1 MFTFQTKLAPGDDQ
15 DSRLTADAT
24 DSRAGLKELLSE
36 RAVIDAL
43 PRAIIVTTPD
53 ERIVLWNR
61 SAEKLYGW
69 KEAEVLGRSILD
81 VLVPFTEREAAS
93 GIMATTVA
101 GREWRGDFILRR
113 RDGEPV
119 RVFVIDVP
127 ILDDDGSTIAIVG
140 ASEDVT
146 AVRFLEQQAADLAE
160 HLALAL
166 DAGGMGTWRWD
177 LVTNE
182 TQWDAKLESLFGIEP
197 GTFAGTFEAYT
208 ALLHPDDAPAVLS
221 TVQRAVEER
230 GHYTVEHRVVWP
242 DGSVHWLEGKGQVT
256 MNEFG
261 EVTGTIGCV
270 AEITDQILAAA
281 ELERALVAAHDAA
294 ETQRLS
300 AERLAFLGRVNDAL
314 AVSATRAE
322 VMRNVTQAA
331 VPRLGDWCTISVF
344 DETSP
349 VPKQEVAHI
358 DLEKVAYVQ
367 ALQDRFPYDPDAPF
381 GVAQVI
387 RTGESQFI
395 PVIDE
400 ALLAEAPMNDEIREI
415 VLALGLHSVVIVP
428 LEKRGRILGAMQLV
442 MAEAG
447 RPYTEDDVLLAQVVA
462 SRIASALENRRLD
475 EHQRMIART
484 LQASLLPETIPEIP
498 GLDVAVRYWAA
509 GEGNDV
515 GGDFYDVFVI
525 PEGWAVVIGDVCG
538 NGPIAASLT
547 ALARHTIRAAASN
560 GAEPHEVL
568 RQLNH
573 AVQQSAR
580 DTFCTVLYC
589 TLAAGAEGF
598 RLTVTAGG
606 HPLPILRRA
615 DGRCEPVGENG
626 SLLGPLDE
634 PRFHTVATD
643 LGPHDVV
650 VFYTDGLTDV
660 PPPHDL
666 SSEAL
671 VALIEDAAAGTTD
684 ADVVATKL
692 GQQIEA
698 LLAFRSRDDDIAL
711 VVLNV
716 GEGASP
722 ER

>member
-1 MFTFQTKLAPGDDQ
+1 MTSDASETGSLAAPTEG
-15 DSRLTADAT
+15 
-24 DSRAGLKELLSE
+24 LSE
-36 RAVIDAL
+36 RAVIDVL
-43 PRAIIVTTPD
+43 PRAIIVTSPD
-53 ERIVLWNR
+53 GRVVLWNR
-61 SAEKLYGW
+61 RAEELYGW
-69 KEAEVLGRSILD
+69 TEAEVLGRSILD
-81 VLVPFTEREAAS
+81 VLVPVTERDAAS
-93 GIMATTVA
+93 TIMDTTIA
-101 GREWRGDFILRR
+101 GGQWSGDFILRR
-113 RDGEPV
+113 RDGESV
-119 RVFVIDVP
+119 RVFVVDAP
-127 ILDDDGSTIAIVG
+127 ILDSDGSVIAIVG

-146 AVRFLEQQAADLAE
+146 ATRHFEQQAADLAE

-177 LVTNE
+177 MGTNE
-182 TQWDAKLESLFGIEP
+182 TVWDAKLESLFGIEP
-197 GTFAGTFEAYT
+197 GTFPGTFEAYV
-208 ALLHPDDAPAVLS
+208 ALLHPEDAPAVLA

-230 GHYTVEHRVVWP
+230 SHYKVEHRVVWA

-256 MNEFG
+256 VNEFG
-261 EVTGTIGCV
+261 DVTGTMGCV
-270 AEITDQILAAA
+270 ADITDGVVAAA
-281 ELERALVAAHDAA
+281 ELDRALIAAHEAA

-314 AVSATRAE
+314 AVSGTRAE
-322 VMRNVTQAA
+322 VMRNVTRAA

-358 DLEKVAYVQ
+358 DLEKVVYVQ

-381 GVAQVI
+381 GVAHVI
-387 RTGESQFI
+387 RTGDTQFI
-395 PVIDE
+395 PFIDA
-400 ALLAEAPMNDEIREI
+400 ALLAEAPMDDEIREI
-415 VLALGLHSVVIVP
+415 VLALGLHSVIIVP

-447 RPYTEDDVLLAQVVA
+447 RPYTEDDVLLAHVVA
-462 SRIASALENRRLD
+462 SRIAATLENRRLD

-498 GLDVAVRYWAA
+498 GLDIAVRYWAA

-547 ALARHTIRAAASN
+547 ALARHTIRAAAWN

-580 DTFCTVLYC
+580 ETFCTVLYC
-589 TLAAGAEGF
+589 TLTPNGEGF

-606 HPLPILRRA
+606 HPLPIVRRA
-615 DGRCEPVGENG
+615 NGLCEPVGENG

-634 PRFHTVATD
+634 PSFRTVSTD
-643 LGPHDVV
+643 LGLDDVV
-650 VFYTDGLTDV
+650 VLYTDGLTDV

-666 SSEAL
+666 SAEAL
-671 VALIEDAAAGTTD
+671 TVLIENAAAGTTN

-698 LLAFRSRDDDIAL
+698 RLAFRSRDDDIAL
-711 VVLNV
+711 SRVERR
-716 GEGASP
+716 EGTRAVCI
-722 ER
+722 